1 MSKIKV
7 MQVGGGG
14 YGASYVK
21 SILEETPND
30 SYEYVGIVDPMIE
43 NSVAYDMIKE
53 RNIPTYSNIEDF
65 YRENTADLVL
75 VAAPIAYHAPYT
87 VYALEHGSH
96 VLCEKPIAA
105 TLQDATLMKEA
116 EKRTGKKV
124 MIGFQW
130 SFAPAML
137 AAKRD
142 FLDGQFGKPVRFR
155 MHVLWHRAWSYF
167 ARNNW
172 AGKLKD
178 GRGNW
183 VLDSVAHNATAH
195 YLHNEFFMQGD
206 SIKASAMP
214 VKIQA
219 ELYRANDIENFDTC
233 LLRAVTDSGC
243 ETLYYTTHAVSD
255 VTSPTFVYEYENAKL
270 VYNCEG
276 AEKPNTVYAIFSDG
290 RVKEYGGLNYAP
302 IDKLH
307 DAIETVSNGQGVTCD
322 LYSATPHLKTINFL
336 ADYVPILNFPDDALL
351 VDMEKKATY
360 VPGIKEALLD
370 CFEKG
375 MLPSEAGVPWAQ
387 KPQTLDMSDYK
398 EFLGRQYK

>member
-14 YGASYVK
+14 YGAGYVK
-21 SILEETPND
+21 SILAETPND
-30 SYEYVGIVDPMIE
+30 SYEFVGIVDPMIE
-43 NSVAYDMIKE
+43 SSVAYDQIKE
-53 RNIPTYSNIEDF
+53 RKIPVYSNIEDF
-65 YRENTADLVL
+65 YRENTADLVV

-87 VYALEHGSH
+87 VYALEHGSN
-96 VLCEKPIAA
+96 VLCEKPISA
-105 TLQDATLMKEA
+105 TLQDADLMKEA

-142 FLDGQFGKPVRFR
+142 FLEGKFGKPVRFR
-155 MHVLWHRAWSYF
+155 MHVLWHRGWKYF
-167 ARNNW
+167 SRNNW

-206 SIKASAMP
+206 SINDSAMP

-233 LLRAVTDSGC
+233 LLRAITQNGC

-255 VTSPTFVYEYENAKL
+255 VTSPTFSYEYEKAKL
-270 VYNCEG
+270 VYNYG
-276 AEKPNTVYAIFSDG
+276 GVEKPNTLYAIFNDG
-290 RVKEYGGLNYAP
+290 KVKEYGNLEHAS
-302 IDKLH
+302 IDKMH
-307 DAIETVSNGQGVTCD
+307 DAINYIAHGQEATCD

-336 ADYVPILNFPDDALL
+336 ADYVPIWNFPAEAVV
-351 VDMEKKATY
+351 VDNEKEATY
-360 VPGIKEALLD
+360 VPGIKETLLD

-375 MLPSEAGVPWAQ
+375 LLPSETGASWAQ
-387 KPQTLDMSDYK
+387 KPQALDMSDYS
-398 EFLGRQYK
+398 EFTGRQFK